1 MRKVAVQVRSCL
13 RVALLACLLSAAA
26 CTRARWP
33 DDTPALVYLTWQG
46 DPTTT
51 MTVQWLSAE
60 GVTGDEVAFGRAGEP
75 RLRSVTGR
83 HDPLTETDRVVH
95 TVELT
100 GLEPGRDYRFRIGGL
115 AEEYAFRTMPADSG
129 APITFVVGGDIH
141 RGSALDE
148 RIFRTAASRD
158 PMFAVL
164 GGDIA
169 YDNGN
174 RRRVGR
180 WYELLDVWQ
189 RCMVTDDGRLIPV
202 VAAIGNHEAKG
213 SYGQAPDAAPR
224 FYELFPGLG
233 RDGRQFLDFG
243 EYMSVILLDTDHTHR
258 IDGEQTTWLAG
269 TLAAR
274 SDVPHLFVVYHV
286 PAYPSV
292 RRFNGGGGPVIRE
305 HWVPLFDRYGVD
317 VVFEHHDHAYKRTH
331 LIRGDD
337 VHPDGVL
344 YLGDG
349 AWGAKPRRVR
359 RPRSTWYLARAESVN
374 NVIVTTV
381 DGAHRAHVALDPDG
395 NVIDRVGSELE

>member
-1 MRKVAVQVRSCL
+1 MSGGRLIRTSPFQSGWLL
-13 RVALLACLLSAAA
+13 RVVALVWLLCATACM
-26 CTRARWP
+26 RGRWP

-75 RLRSVTGR
+75 RLRTVTGQ
-83 HDPLTETDRVVH
+83 HEPLTETDRVVH

-100 GLEPGRDYRFRIGGL
+100 GLEPGGDYRFRISGL
-115 AEEYAFRTMPADSG
+115 AEEYAFRTMPADAG
-129 APITFVVGGDIH
+129 APVAFVVGGDIH
-141 RGSALDE
+141 RRSALDE

-169 YDNGN
+169 YDNGHAH
-174 RRRVGR
+174 RVGR

-189 RCMVTDDGRLIPV
+189 RCMVTADGRLVPV

-224 FYELFPGLG
+224 FYDLFPGLG
-233 RDGRQFLDFG
+233 RDGRQVLDFG

-258 IDGEQTTWLAG
+258 IDGEQTRWLAG

-292 RRFNGGGGPVIRE
+292 RRFNGGGGPGIRE

-359 RPRSTWYLARAESVN
+359 RPRNTWYLARAESVN
-374 NVIVTTV
+374 NVIVT
-381 DGAHRAHVALDPDG
+381 
-395 NVIDRVGSELE
+395 